1 MAVCQVCETTLY
13 YRGLP
18 ASGGLLDP
26 LMGTV
31 DRRHLCATCQND
43 PRGCQGHPGYMAL
56 SFPMYH
62 IGFIDTVLKILR
74 VTCFCCS
81 RICLTDE
88 EVASLDETSGRS
100 RLASIHNAF
109 RTRKTCPHCD
119 MVRPVM
125 ARVSLGIKVTWPAD
139 MRWESD
145 EEETYCTS
153 PFTARDALSI
163 LRNIPPDDLA
173 VMGFSP
179 KESHPKNMIIQN
191 MVVPPP
197 CTRPAVY
204 SSEGSRSRG
213 QNDLTMRLLEVLK
226 RSHEVSNF
234 LGPDT
239 WRTIP
244 VVTADLMERLLRL
257 QYEVFMLVNNNAR
270 IAKPAGMGR
279 NSSNANGKSIHDRLK
294 GKEGR
299 VRGNLMGKRV
309 DFSARCVITPDA
321 WFECDRVGVPHRI
334 AMTLTFP
341 ETVNSENIRHLSER
355 VRIGTTNVGGAQNV
369 IHTDGCVTDLGTC
382 GDRTSI
388 VLRPGDVVERF
399 IADDDVVVFNR
410 QPSLH
415 MHGMQAHRVR
425 LMPGHTFR
433 LSLIVAAPYNAD
445 FDGDEMNLHV
455 PQSKAASAECAALM
469 AVAQNTLGSQSNR
482 PVMGIVQ
489 DSLLGLYLMTQSST
503 LFDHAH
509 ACRIIGHIRH
519 APRRLPPPAVYI
531 YGVNGTRRALWTG
544 RQLFSLILPP
554 TLYVENDA
562 MLADLDS
569 TSSEAWLDPPVTVRG
584 GELVT
589 GVLQKAHVGTGAG
602 GIVDTIC
609 REMDGVM
616 CMRFMGDAQRITHE
630 FLLQRGHHVGIHD
643 VMLSHDG
650 HVQVMERLEKA
661 TTLCE
666 EIQREIVHGTPH
678 ERQQGEDATMRLLSK
693 TLLQTGGIVNEYMD
707 ATNSIRRMV
716 TAGSKGS
723 FINLSQIC
731 AALGQQ
737 SLEGGRIVAEKGTRT
752 LPCFAHNDISL
763 ASRGMVQNSFSL
775 GLSPPELFFHAIGG
789 REGLVDTAVKTSQ
802 SGYISRR
809 MNKSMEDNVVRPGGV
824 ICTSMDDII
833 APQWGS
839 DGFHPAR
846 VERVKLVE
854 LTESETSIR
863 SRMSPTEADM
873 VLHAVGEIRLCK
885 FHPLTGDGDA
895 RVLLPYNTGRMR
907 RIMHRART
915 PTGGCDSDDVQ
926 QVMSR
931 IFQLVRDAPNVV
943 VASLVGFINSH
954 TLPLVPRAVVDDLV
968 SQLEQRIEYARST
981 ACESVG
987 CIAAQSISER
997 GTQLSVA
1004 ADTMVLVR
1012 RHGAVQSVAI
1022 GSLIDDLLP
1031 PLTDPTCQHDVLPV
1045 ENLHCVGVSETENVA
1060 WANVTHVSRHPAN
1073 GDMLTVHTSRGR
1085 CVTATAS
1092 HSFLI
1097 RTNNRVVATP
1107 GSTLRVGDMLPIVK
1121 DLPTNAG
1128 GSVPDD
1134 CPFELTTELG
1144 RLIGAVVADGAVY
1157 SSHRNADDWSTDG
1170 EWCRRVLDDF
1180 ETQTGVK
1187 TCLKRVQQH
1196 PNAITEG
1203 TRTHAIVNHT
1213 VLSTWMRV
1221 HFGYTSHTTV
1231 LPGWILDAPDCFV
1244 TALLQTYF
1252 DGDGNIQTHGED
1264 HVIRC
1269 HSGSKPLLVMVS
1281 LCLAR
1286 YGIPSSHMKHA
1297 YCTSAG
1303 VQKTM
1308 HMLTISCCY
1317 ARTFRTHIGFLRRRK
1332 SDLLD
1337 VEVELHSENKRT
1349 EHATYIPGMEDVFE
1363 RARPYIDGVNVRR
1376 EVGVTS
1382 SMLLRLRMQAEIHG
1396 APPEL
1401 LAEFD
1406 IALEAHVWWD
1416 PITDIEV
1423 HKNSTEMVYD
1433 FTVQEDLQS
1442 FMLTN
1447 GLFVHNT
1454 LNSNTAHTCLPLP
1467 PSPPL
1472 SLVLSLSPA
1481 RCLVSLAAF
1490 HSAGVSVKNVTLGIP
1505 RFKEILDASKTPKTP
1520 CTTLR
1525 FVDPFRSSATFAEY
1539 MANTLPLTRLS
1550 DIVNAC
1556 NIFHDP
1562 DPNVTVV
1569 VEDRWIVEADQI
1581 LGYSVPDHSSN
1592 LIVRIELLQEVM
1604 RSRHLTPTIVRHIL
1618 SERLTGRALVSS
1630 SEANS
1635 LDWIIRIRF
1644 HHLKDMVAHGNLG
1657 SEQEAILCHRALNVL
1672 LDTVV
1677 ISGHPKIT
1685 GANASEDS
1693 ISTGCHVVH
1702 AYGNVLLDASASES
1716 VDWERCTSNDMW
1728 EVYHTLGIE
1737 AAAHVIFEQM
1747 KAVVAFDGT
1756 YVDDRHILLIVD
1768 NICRAGSIMP
1778 LNRHG
1783 INKTDNTSP
1792 LMRCSFEETMDV
1804 LCEAAGFAQ
1813 SENARGV
1820 STSIMTGQLA
1830 NMGTGAC
1837 QVLFPQGREVRTIQ
1851 SIQTSGRV
1859 MRSSCRSYTARLDEE
1874 TLEYVTNQTRPSGMR
1889 PLSPPTVDERGSRK
1903 RARFRMVSPTR

>member
-43 PRGCQGHPGYMAL
+43 PRGCQGHPGYMSL

-81 RICLTDE
+81 RICITDD
-88 EVASLDETSGRS
+88 EVASLDETNGRS
-100 RLASIHNAF
+100 RLTSVHNAF

-119 MVRPVM
+119 MVRPAM
-125 ARVSLGIKVTWPAD
+125 ARSPLGIKVTWPAD
-139 MRWESD
+139 MQWTND
-145 EEETYCTS
+145 EEREYCTS

-163 LRNIPPDDLA
+163 VRNIPDDDL
-173 VMGFSP
+173 VVLGFSP
-179 KESHPKNMIIQN
+179 KESHPMNMIVQN

-226 RSHEVSNF
+226 RSHDIANF
-234 LGPDT
+234 MGRET
-239 WRTIP
+239 WKTIP
-244 VVTADLMERLLRL
+244 IVTTELMERLNRL

-279 NSSNANGKSIHDRLK
+279 NSSNANGKSIHERLK

-321 WFECDRVGVPHRI
+321 WFECDRVGVPHKI

-341 ETVNSENIRHLSER
+341 ETVNSENMRHLSER
-355 VRIGTTNVGGAQNV
+355 VRIGTTNVRGAQNV
-369 IHTDGCVTDLGTC
+369 IHADGCVTDLGTC
-382 GDRTSI
+382 KDRDSI
-388 VLRPGDVVERF
+388 ILRPGDVVERF
-399 IADDDVVVFNR
+399 LADDDVVVFNR

-415 MHGMQAHRVR
+415 MHGMQAHRIR

-433 LSLIVAAPYNAD
+433 LSLVVAAPYNAD

-455 PQSKAASAECAALM
+455 PQSKAASAECASLM

-489 DSLLGLYLMTQSST
+489 DSLLGLYLMTQEGV
-503 LFDHAH
+503 LLDHAH
-509 ACRIIGHIRH
+509 ACRIIGHVRH
-519 APRRLPPPAVYI
+519 APRRLPPPAVCI
-531 YGVNGTRRALWTG
+531 YDENGTRQVRWTG
-544 RQLFSLILPP
+544 RQIFSLILPSS
-554 TLYVENDA
+554 LYVENDA
-562 MLADLDS
+562 MLTDLDAA
-569 TSSEAWLDPPVTVRG
+569 SSEAWLDPPVTVRN

-589 GVLQKAHVGTGAG
+589 GVLRKAHVGTGAG

-609 REMDGVM
+609 RDMDGVM

-643 VMLSHDG
+643 VMLSHHG

-666 EIQREIVHGTPH
+666 EIQREIVHSTPH
-678 ERQQGEDATMRLLSK
+678 EQQQGEEAIMRLLSK
-693 TLLQTGGIVNEYMD
+693 TLLQTGGIVNEHMD
-707 ATNSIRRMV
+707 VTNSIRRMV

-752 LPCFAHNDISL
+752 LPCFAHNDLSL

-775 GLSPPELFFHAIGG
+775 GLSPPELFFHAVGG

-809 MNKSMEDNVVRPGGV
+809 MNKSMEDNVVRPGGI
-824 ICTSMDDII
+824 ICTSMNNII

-854 LTESETSIR
+854 LKESAQSIR
-863 SRMSPTEADM
+863 SRMASEEAEM
-873 VLHAVGEIRLCK
+873 VLRAVAEISLCK

-895 RVLLPYNTGRMR
+895 RVLLPYNTGRVR
-907 RIMHRART
+907 RLMHRART
-915 PTGGCDSDDVQ
+915 STGGCDADDVGE
-926 QVMSR
+926 VMAR
-931 IFQLVRDAPNVV
+931 VFQLVRDAPNVV
-943 VASLVGFINSH
+943 IASLLGLINSN
-954 TLPLVPRAVVDDLV
+954 TIRQVPRTLVDDLLTG
-968 SQLEQRIEYARST
+968 LEQRIEYARST

-997 GTQLSVA
+997 GTQL
-1004 ADTMVLVR
+1004 
-1012 RHGAVQSVAI
+1012 
-1022 GSLIDDLLP
+1022 
-1031 PLTDPTCQHDVLPV
+1031 
-1045 ENLHCVGVSETENVA
+1045 
-1060 WANVTHVSRHPAN
+1060 
-1073 GDMLTVHTSRGR
+1073 
-1085 CVTATAS
+1085 
-1092 HSFLI
+1092 
-1097 RTNNRVVATP
+1097 
-1107 GSTLRVGDMLPIVK
+1107 
-1121 DLPTNAG
+1121 
-1128 GSVPDD
+1128 
-1134 CPFELTTELG
+1134 
-1144 RLIGAVVADGAVY
+1144 
-1157 SSHRNADDWSTDG
+1157 
-1170 EWCRRVLDDF
+1170 
-1180 ETQTGVK
+1180 
-1187 TCLKRVQQH
+1187 
-1196 PNAITEG
+1196 
-1203 TRTHAIVNHT
+1203 
-1213 VLSTWMRV
+1213 
-1221 HFGYTSHTTV
+1221 
-1231 LPGWILDAPDCFV
+1231 
-1244 TALLQTYF
+1244 
-1252 DGDGNIQTHGED
+1252 
-1264 HVIRC
+1264 
-1269 HSGSKPLLVMVS
+1269 
-1281 LCLAR
+1281 
-1286 YGIPSSHMKHA
+1286 
-1297 YCTSAG
+1297 
-1303 VQKTM
+1303 
-1308 HMLTISCCY
+1308 
-1317 ARTFRTHIGFLRRRK
+1317 
-1332 SDLLD
+1332 
-1337 VEVELHSENKRT
+1337 
-1349 EHATYIPGMEDVFE
+1349 
-1363 RARPYIDGVNVRR
+1363 
-1376 EVGVTS
+1376 
-1382 SMLLRLRMQAEIHG
+1382 
-1396 APPEL
+1396 
-1401 LAEFD
+1401 
-1406 IALEAHVWWD
+1406 
-1416 PITDIEV
+1416 
-1423 HKNSTEMVYD
+1423 
-1433 FTVQEDLQS
+1433 
-1442 FMLTN
+1442 
-1447 GLFVHNT
+1447 T
-1454 LNSNTAHTCLPLP
+1454 LNT
-1467 PSPPL
+1467 
-1472 SLVLSLSPA
+1472 
-1481 RCLVSLAAF
+1481 F
-1490 HSAGVSVKNVTLGIP
+1490 HSAGVSAKNVTLGIP

-1525 FVDPFRSSATFAEY
+1525 FVDCFRTSSTFAEY
-1539 MANTLPLTRLS
+1539 MSNTLPLTRLS
-1550 DIVNAC
+1550 DIVKAC
-1556 NIFHDP
+1556 NILHDP
-1562 DPNVTVV
+1562 DPISTVV
-1569 VEDRWIVEADQI
+1569 TEDAWIVEADNI
-1581 LGYSVPDHSSN
+1581 LGCSVPDHSSN

-1604 RSRHLTPTIVRHIL
+1604 RSRHLTPTIVRRIL
-1618 SERLTGRALVSS
+1618 SERLMGRALVSS

-1644 HHLKDMVAHGNLG
+1644 HHLKDMIAHGNLA
-1657 SEQEAILCHRALNVL
+1657 SEHEATLCHRALNVL

-1685 GANASEDS
+1685 GANASEEANS
-1693 ISTGCHVVH
+1693 KGCHVVH
-1702 AYGNVLLDASASES
+1702 AYGNVLLDASASEA
-1716 VDWERCTSNDMW
+1716 VDWERSTSNDMW

-1768 NICRAGSIMP
+1768 NICRGGSIMP

-1783 INKTDNTSP
+1783 INKTDSTSP

-1837 QVLFPQGREVRTIQ
+1837 EVLFPQGREVRTIQ
-1851 SIQTSGRV
+1851 SIQTTGRI
-1859 MRSSCRSYTARLDEE
+1859 MRSSCRSYTKRLDEE

>member
-43 PRGCQGHPGYMAL
+43 ARGCQGHPGYMSL

-62 IGFIDTVLKILR
+62 IGFVDTVLKILR

-81 RICLTDE
+81 RICITDDE
-88 EVASLDETSGRS
+88 IASLDETNGRS
-100 RLASIHNAF
+100 RLTSIHNAF
-109 RTRKTCPHCD
+109 RMRKTCPHCD
-119 MVRPVM
+119 MTRPAM
-125 ARVSLGIKVTWPAD
+125 TRVPLGIKVTWPAE
-139 MRWESD
+139 MQWESD
-145 EEETYCTS
+145 EEREYCTS

-163 LRNIPPDDLA
+163 LRNIPHEDL
-173 VMGFSP
+173 VVLGFSP
-179 KESHPKNMIIQN
+179 TESHPMNMIVQN

-213 QNDLTMRLLEVLK
+213 QNDLTMHLLEVLK
-226 RSHEVSNF
+226 RSHEVANF
-234 LGPDT
+234 MGDAT
-239 WRTIP
+239 WKTIP
-244 VVTADLMERLLRL
+244 VVTTELMERLNRL

-279 NSSNANGKSIHDRLK
+279 NSSNANGKSIHERLK

-321 WFECDRVGVPHRI
+321 WFECDRVGVPHKI

-341 ETVNSENIRHLSER
+341 ETVNSENMRHLSER
-355 VRIGTTNVGGAQNV
+355 VRIGTTNVQGAQNV
-369 IHTDGCVTDLGTC
+369 IHADGCVTDLGSC
-382 GDRTSI
+382 KDRSSV

-399 IADDDVVVFNR
+399 LADDDIVVFNR

-433 LSLIVAAPYNAD
+433 LSLVVAAPYNAD

-455 PQSKAASAECAALM
+455 PQSKAASAECASLM
-469 AVAQNTLGSQSNR
+469 AVAQNALGSQSNR

-489 DSLLGLYLMTQSST
+489 DSLLGLYLMTQSSV
-503 LFDHAH
+503 LLDHSH
-509 ACRIIGHIRH
+509 ACRIVGHIRH
-519 APRRLPPPAVYI
+519 APRRLPPPAVRI
-531 YGVNGTRRALWTG
+531 YDENGNRHVWWTG
-544 RQLFSLILPP
+544 RQIFSLILSS

-562 MLADLDS
+562 MLTDLDP
-569 TSSEAWLDPPVTVRG
+569 TSSEAWMDPPVTVRK

-589 GVLQKAHVGTGAG
+589 GVLRKAHVGTGAG

-643 VMLSHDG
+643 VMLSHEG
-650 HVQVMERLEKA
+650 HVQVTERLEKA
-661 TTLCE
+661 TILCE
-666 EIQREIVHGTPH
+666 EIQREIVHSTPH
-678 ERQQGEDATMRLLSK
+678 ERQQGEEAIMRLLSK
-693 TLLQTGGIVNEYMD
+693 TLLQTGGIVNEHMD

-752 LPCFAHNDISL
+752 LPCFAHNDLSL

-775 GLSPPELFFHAIGG
+775 GLSPPELFFHAVGG

-809 MNKSMEDNVVRPGGV
+809 MNKSMEDNVVRPGGI
-824 ICTSMDDII
+824 ICTSMDDMI

-854 LTESETSIR
+854 LKESEQSIR
-863 SRMSPTEADM
+863 SRMGPEEADM
-873 VLHAVGEIRLCK
+873 VLRAVAEIRLCK

-895 RVLLPYNTGRMR
+895 RVLLPYNTGRVR
-907 RIMHRART
+907 RLMHRART
-915 PTGGCDSDDVQ
+915 SVDGCDVDDVKD
-926 QVMSR
+926 VMAR
-931 IFQLVRDAPNVV
+931 VFELVRDAPKVV
-943 VASLVGFINSH
+943 VASLIGLINSH
-954 TLPLVPRAVVDDLV
+954 TLPHVARTLADDLLTG
-968 SQLEQRIEYARST
+968 LEQRIEYARST

-997 GTQLSVA
+997 GTQL
-1004 ADTMVLVR
+1004 
-1012 RHGAVQSVAI
+1012 
-1022 GSLIDDLLP
+1022 
-1031 PLTDPTCQHDVLPV
+1031 
-1045 ENLHCVGVSETENVA
+1045 
-1060 WANVTHVSRHPAN
+1060 
-1073 GDMLTVHTSRGR
+1073 
-1085 CVTATAS
+1085 
-1092 HSFLI
+1092 
-1097 RTNNRVVATP
+1097 
-1107 GSTLRVGDMLPIVK
+1107 
-1121 DLPTNAG
+1121 
-1128 GSVPDD
+1128 
-1134 CPFELTTELG
+1134 
-1144 RLIGAVVADGAVY
+1144 
-1157 SSHRNADDWSTDG
+1157 
-1170 EWCRRVLDDF
+1170 
-1180 ETQTGVK
+1180 
-1187 TCLKRVQQH
+1187 
-1196 PNAITEG
+1196 
-1203 TRTHAIVNHT
+1203 
-1213 VLSTWMRV
+1213 
-1221 HFGYTSHTTV
+1221 
-1231 LPGWILDAPDCFV
+1231 
-1244 TALLQTYF
+1244 
-1252 DGDGNIQTHGED
+1252 
-1264 HVIRC
+1264 
-1269 HSGSKPLLVMVS
+1269 
-1281 LCLAR
+1281 
-1286 YGIPSSHMKHA
+1286 
-1297 YCTSAG
+1297 
-1303 VQKTM
+1303 
-1308 HMLTISCCY
+1308 
-1317 ARTFRTHIGFLRRRK
+1317 
-1332 SDLLD
+1332 
-1337 VEVELHSENKRT
+1337 
-1349 EHATYIPGMEDVFE
+1349 
-1363 RARPYIDGVNVRR
+1363 
-1376 EVGVTS
+1376 
-1382 SMLLRLRMQAEIHG
+1382 
-1396 APPEL
+1396 
-1401 LAEFD
+1401 
-1406 IALEAHVWWD
+1406 
-1416 PITDIEV
+1416 
-1423 HKNSTEMVYD
+1423 
-1433 FTVQEDLQS
+1433 
-1442 FMLTN
+1442 
-1447 GLFVHNT
+1447 T
-1454 LNSNTAHTCLPLP
+1454 LNT
-1467 PSPPL
+1467 
-1472 SLVLSLSPA
+1472 
-1481 RCLVSLAAF
+1481 F
-1490 HSAGVSVKNVTLGIP
+1490 HSAGVSAKNVTLGIP

-1525 FVDPFRSSATFAEY
+1525 FVDPLQSSATFAEY

-1550 DIVNAC
+1550 DIVKSC
-1556 NIFHDP
+1556 NIINDP
-1562 DPNVTVV
+1562 DPTTTVV
-1569 VEDRWIVEADQI
+1569 AEDAWIVEADNI
-1581 LGYSVPDHSSN
+1581 IGYSVPEHSSN
-1592 LIVRIELLQEVM
+1592 LIVRVELLQEVM
-1604 RSRHLTPTIVRHIL
+1604 RSRHLTPTIVRRIL
-1618 SERLTGRALVSS
+1618 AERLMGRALVSS

-1644 HHLKDMVAHGNLG
+1644 HHLKDMIAHGNLG
-1657 SEQEAILCHRALNVL
+1657 NEQEAILCHCALNVL

-1685 GANASEDS
+1685 GANASEDANS
-1693 ISTGCHVVH
+1693 HGCHVVH
-1702 AYGNVLLDASASES
+1702 AYGNVLLDASASEAI
-1716 VDWERCTSNDMW
+1716 DWERSTSNDMW

-1768 NICRAGSIMP
+1768 NICRGGTIMP

-1837 QVLFPQGREVRTIQ
+1837 EVLFPQGREVRTIQ

-1859 MRSSCRSYTARLDEE
+1859 MRSSCRSYTKRLDEE

-1903 RARFRMVSPTR
+1903 RARFRMVSPRR

>member
-43 PRGCQGHPGYMAL
+43 ARGCQGHPGYMSL

-81 RICLTDE
+81 RICITDDE
-88 EVASLDETSGRS
+88 IASLDETNGRS
-100 RLASIHNAF
+100 RFASIHNAF
-109 RTRKTCPHCD
+109 RMRKTCPHCD
-119 MVRPVM
+119 MTRPAM
-125 ARVSLGIKVTWPAD
+125 TRVPLGIKVTWPND
-139 MRWESD
+139 MQWEND
-145 EEETYCTS
+145 EEREYCTS

-163 LRNIPPDDLA
+163 LRNIPDDDL
-173 VMGFSP
+173 VVLGFSP
-179 KESHPKNMIIQN
+179 KESHPMNMIVQN

-213 QNDLTMRLLEVLK
+213 QNDLTMRLMEVLK
-226 RSHEVSNF
+226 RSHDVANF
-234 LGPDT
+234 MDRET
-239 WRTIP
+239 WNTIP
-244 VVTADLMERLLRL
+244 IVTAELMERLNRL

-279 NSSNANGKSIHDRLK
+279 NSSNANGKSIHERLK

-321 WFECDRVGVPHRI
+321 WFECDRVGVPHKI

-355 VRIGTTNVGGAQNV
+355 VRIGTTNVQGAQNV
-369 IHTDGCVTDLGTC
+369 IHADGCVTDLGSC
-382 GDRTSI
+382 KDRTSI

-399 IADDDVVVFNR
+399 LADDDVVVFNR

-433 LSLIVAAPYNAD
+433 LSLVVAAPYNAD

-455 PQSKAASAECAALM
+455 PQSKAASAECASLM

-489 DSLLGLYLMTQSST
+489 DSLLGLYLMTQNSV
-503 LFDHAH
+503 LLDHSH

-519 APRRLPPPAVYI
+519 APRRLPPPAVCI
-531 YGVNGTRRALWTG
+531 YDENGNRHVKWTG
-544 RQLFSLILPP
+544 RQIFSLILPSS
-554 TLYVENDA
+554 LFVENDA
-562 MLADLDS
+562 MLTDMDAA
-569 TSSEAWLDPPVTVRG
+569 SSEAWLDPPVTVRN

-589 GVLQKAHVGTGAG
+589 GVLRKAHVGTGAG

-643 VMLSHDG
+643 VMLRHDG

-661 TTLCE
+661 TILCE
-666 EIQREIVHGTPH
+666 EIQRAIVHSTPH
-678 ERQQGEDATMRLLSK
+678 ERQQGEDAIMRLLSK
-693 TLLQTGGIVNEYMD
+693 TLLQTGGIVNEHMD
-707 ATNSIRRMV
+707 STNSIRRMV

-752 LPCFAHNDISL
+752 LPCFAHNDLSL

-775 GLSPPELFFHAIGG
+775 GLSPPELFFHAVGG

-809 MNKSMEDNVVRPGGV
+809 MNKSMEDNVVRPGGT

-854 LTESETSIR
+854 LKESETSIR
-863 SRMSPTEADM
+863 SRMAAKEADM
-873 VLHAVGEIRLCK
+873 VLRAVAEIRLCK

-895 RVLLPYNTGRMR
+895 RVLLPYNTGRVKR
-907 RIMHRART
+907 LMHRART
-915 PTGGCDSDDVQ
+915 SVDGCDADDVRE
-926 QVMSR
+926 VMTR
-931 IFQLVRDAPNVV
+931 VFQLVRDAPNVV
-943 VASLVGFINSH
+943 VASLIGLINSH
-954 TLPLVPRAVVDDLV
+954 TLRDVPRTLMDDLLTG
-968 SQLEQRIEYARST
+968 LEQRIEYARST

-1004 ADTMVLVR
+1004 ADTEVLVR
-1012 RHGAVQSVAI
+1012 RHGVVQSVAI
-1022 GSLIDDLLP
+1022 GPLIDDLLP
-1031 PLTDPTCQHDVLPV
+1031 PLEDPTCQHDVLPV
-1045 ENLHCVGVSETENVA
+1045 ENLHCVGVSATEKVA

-1073 GDMLTVHTSRGR
+1073 GDMLTMRTSRGR
-1085 CVTATAS
+1085 CVKATAS

-1097 RTNNRVVATP
+1097 RKNNRVVATP

-1121 DLPTNAG
+1121 DLPVDAAMG
-1128 GSVPDD
+1128 VPDD
-1134 CPFELTTELG
+1134 CPFELTAEFG
-1144 RLIGAVVADGAVY
+1144 RLVGAVVAEGTVY
-1157 SSHRNADDWSTDG
+1157 SNHRTVDFWNTDE

-1187 TCLKRVQQH
+1187 THIKRVKQH
-1196 PNAITEG
+1196 PNAIKEG
-1203 TRTHAIVNHT
+1203 TITHAIINHT
-1213 VLSTWMRV
+1213 ILSTWMGV
-1221 HFGYTSHTTV
+1221 HFGYTSHTKV

-1252 DGDGNIQTHGED
+1252 DGDGNIQTQDRH
-1264 HVIRC
+1264 HSIRC
-1269 HSGSKPLLVMVS
+1269 HSVSKPLLTMVS

-1286 YGIPSSHMKHA
+1286 YGIPSSHLKHA
-1297 YCTSAG
+1297 YWTPAG
-1303 VQKTM
+1303 VEGTM
-1308 HMLTISCCY
+1308 HILTIPCSY
-1317 ARTFRTHIGFLRRRK
+1317 ARNFRTHIGFLCHRK

-1337 VEVELHSENKRT
+1337 AEVDLQSESKRNGHT
-1349 EHATYIPGMEDVFE
+1349 TYIPGMEDIFE
-1363 RARPYIDGVNVRR
+1363 RARSYIDDVNIRR
-1376 EVGVTS
+1376 EFRRQQRQVGVTPK
-1382 SMLLRLRMQAEIHG
+1382 MLLRSRMQAEMHG

-1406 IALEAHVWWD
+1406 LALEACVWWD

-1423 HKNSTEMVYD
+1423 QKDSTEMVYD

-1454 LNSNTAHTCLPLP
+1454 LNSTHACV
-1467 PSPPL
+1467 PSPFPFL
-1472 SLVLSLSPA
+1472 FLFSLSLST
-1481 RCLVSLAAF
+1481 CF
-1490 HSAGVSVKNVTLGIP
+1490 
-1505 RFKEILDASKTPKTP
+1505 
-1520 CTTLR
+1520 
-1525 FVDPFRSSATFAEY
+1525 
-1539 MANTLPLTRLS
+1539 
-1550 DIVNAC
+1550 
-1556 NIFHDP
+1556 
-1562 DPNVTVV
+1562 
-1569 VEDRWIVEADQI
+1569 
-1581 LGYSVPDHSSN
+1581 
-1592 LIVRIELLQEVM
+1592 
-1604 RSRHLTPTIVRHIL
+1604 
-1618 SERLTGRALVSS
+1618 
-1630 SEANS
+1630 
-1635 LDWIIRIRF
+1635 
-1644 HHLKDMVAHGNLG
+1644 
-1657 SEQEAILCHRALNVL
+1657 
-1672 LDTVV
+1672 
-1677 ISGHPKIT
+1677 
-1685 GANASEDS
+1685 
-1693 ISTGCHVVH
+1693 
-1702 AYGNVLLDASASES
+1702 
-1716 VDWERCTSNDMW
+1716 
-1728 EVYHTLGIE
+1728 
-1737 AAAHVIFEQM
+1737 
-1747 KAVVAFDGT
+1747 
-1756 YVDDRHILLIVD
+1756 
-1768 NICRAGSIMP
+1768 
-1778 LNRHG
+1778 
-1783 INKTDNTSP
+1783 
-1792 LMRCSFEETMDV
+1792 
-1804 LCEAAGFAQ
+1804 
-1813 SENARGV
+1813 
-1820 STSIMTGQLA
+1820 
-1830 NMGTGAC
+1830 
-1837 QVLFPQGREVRTIQ
+1837 
-1851 SIQTSGRV
+1851 
-1859 MRSSCRSYTARLDEE
+1859 
-1874 TLEYVTNQTRPSGMR
+1874 
-1889 PLSPPTVDERGSRK
+1889 
-1903 RARFRMVSPTR
+1903 